1 MEKPG
6 KHHEYLKLMAGTWD
20 VKSKMYM
27 VPGQVMKGSY
37 VETARMQPGGFWLI
51 SNIKGK
57 VMDMPFHSHAVL
69 GYEAHKKQYSGIWVD
84 SLASIL
90 VHSTGH
96 SERNGRLNIMIGKG
110 YDPMQKRNVTMKQIT
125 EIKDANTKVF
135 KMFDVQGKKVLVH
148 FLGWNSKFD
157 EWYTKK
163 SPKLAPAKWP
173 GGAKKRAAEGAAPTS
188 DSKNC
193 PACRGRHT
201 AHTCGRGKDSARGA
215 SSGKKAAGA
224 TKAAAPMVEVVVAAV
239 VAAAAACTAARSMG
253 NGSTRSRRLVWTCSR
268 RWTGRKGRRLP
279 RRSGRLNRGARATPA
294 TTSPVSAPHR
304 RHSSSRSLAIAAA
317 GRRLARHRAPTRER
331 GAREHRAPERLL
343 RLAITKRITSGD

>member
-1 MEKPG
+1 MKTISFLLSCLLTPVLFSQESPPVEKPG

-20 VKSKMYM
+20 VESKMYM

-51 SNIKGK
+51 SNIEGK

-135 KMFDVQGKKVLVH
+135 KMFDVQGKKETLIMEAVYKRRLGMKLTGGKTKGPFTHTIAGLGDIHYYLTGPQQARPPEGKFKPGTRVRLVRSA
-148 FLGWNSKFD
+148 GS
-157 EWYTKK
+157 Y
-163 SPKLAPAKWP
+163 SQV
-173 GGAKKRAAEGAAPTS
+173 TS
-188 DSKNC
+188 ET
-193 PACRGRHT
+193 GIT
-201 AHTCGRGKDSARGA
+201 AY
-215 SSGKKAAGA
+215 
-224 TKAAAPMVEVVVAAV
+224 VA
-239 VAAAAACTAARSMG
+239 TAA
-253 NGSTRSRRLVWTCSR
+253 L
-268 RWTGRKGRRLP
+268 KK
-279 RRSGRLNRGARATPA
+279 
-294 TTSPVSAPHR
+294 
-304 RHSSSRSLAIAAA
+304 IA
-317 GRRLARHRAPTRER
+317 
-331 GAREHRAPERLL
+331 
-343 RLAITKRITSGD
+343 K